1 MWDLAVREEDYIAA
15 DSLLRRKFT
24 PANLPLEHRAIL
36 AIVRRDSGGRA
47 RILTEAQEQSR
58 GHPFAPEKIARY
70 LNDFDAA
77 REFAQAALVSPRPK
91 ALRDSVYL
99 FLASLALAQ
108 GQWKAAREAFA
119 QAQPSIPSAQRLR
132 ALGATWP
139 FISVS
144 DSDLTK
150 IRAELNAWDPRTDAP
165 VATPGLATALGPHL
179 RLYLIGLLS
188 ARLNDDAQ
196 ALQSADEL
204 DRSEHQPE
212 AAALGRDL
220 ARIVRAD
227 VAARRGRSAEALKIL
242 EPVKGEMPPE
252 LLAHPFYSEEAA
264 RYLRAEVLYR
274 LGRDE
279 EALRWFANGFQG
291 SPNEIVFLAP
301 ADFRLAE
308 LYERSGRRK
317 EAIAHYGRFVRLWQS
332 CDPALRPRVD
342 EARAR
347 LEALLGEPR

>member
-24 PANLPLEHRAIL
+24 PAKLPLEHRAIL
-36 AIVRRDSGGRA
+36 AIVQRDSVGRA

-70 LNDFDAA
+70 LNDFEAA

-91 ALRDSVYL
+91 ALRDSVHL

-108 GQWKAAREAFA
+108 GRWKTAEEEFA
-119 QAQPSIPSAQRLR
+119 QAQPNIPSAQRLR
-132 ALGATWP
+132 ALSATLP
-139 FISVS
+139 FLAVS
-144 DSDLTK
+144 DSDLTAF
-150 IRAELNAWDPRTDAP
+150 RAELSAWDPRTDAP
-165 VATPGLATALGPHL
+165 VVTPGLATALAPHL

-188 ARLNDDAQ
+188 SRLNDDAQ
-196 ALQSADEL
+196 ALRSANEL
-204 DRSEHQPE
+204 DRIGGPPE
-212 AAALGRDL
+212 TMALVRDL
-220 ARIVRAD
+220 ALIVRAD
-227 VAARRGRSAEALKIL
+227 LAARRGRPAEALKIL
-242 EPVKGEMPPE
+242 EPVRGEMPPE
-252 LLAHPFYSEEAA
+252 LLAHPFYSEEVA
-264 RYLRAEVLYR
+264 RYLRAELLYR

-279 EALRWFANGFQG
+279 EALRWFTNGFQG

-301 ADFRLAE
+301 AAFRRAE
-308 LYERSGRRK
+308 LYERAGRRK
-317 EAIAHYGRFVRLWQS
+317 DAIAQYGRFVRLWQS

-347 LEALLGEPR
+347 LEALLSEPR